1 MSLLKVFKHHKVC
14 LVDDTPFRNI
24 VTGQIFSDDIYNDL
38 IGSYEKG
45 QELYKTF
52 ADERLKPESTV
63 GLFAQLKMLKIK
75 TCKQANK
82 AATIKYKDELVTL
95 KEENIF
101 ISRIAMIRG
110 TREIDMKSNHLIIEK
125 HELTPVVHSL
135 MKRDGTLLD
144 GWYGKSHLAKTVLK
158 EARWLQ

>member
-1 MSLLKVFKHHKVC
+1 MRKVRSYIRLL
-14 LVDDTPFRNI
+14 LT
-24 VTGQIFSDDIYNDL
+24 NDL
-38 IGSYEKG
+38 SQKVQLDY
-45 QELYKTF
+45 
-52 ADERLKPESTV
+52 
-63 GLFAQLKMLKIK
+63 FAQLKMLKIK

-110 TREIDMKSNHLIIEK
+110 TREIDMKSIIGK

>member
-1 MSLLKVFKHHKVC
+1 
-14 LVDDTPFRNI
+14 
-24 VTGQIFSDDIYNDL
+24 
-38 IGSYEKG
+38 
-45 QELYKTF
+45 
-52 ADERLKPESTV
+52 
-63 GLFAQLKMLKIK
+63 MLKIK

-82 AATIKYKDELVTL
+82 AATIKYKDKLVTL

-110 TREIDMKSNHLIIEK
+110 TREIDMKSIIGK